1 MLRGVC
7 SGRGQLCRV
16 MSGRNRRRATTVE
29 TMTVEEL
36 RGVLSSWAQEVN
48 KTTRSEHA
56 DPNWRLPEE
65 MLGQVVLRLSAV
77 SLSPLQ
83 KRSISRDC
91 LDLRLKFPEPLL
103 DAVLMD
109 RGLEGPEVLMACCG
123 LQHRRHEILEHLRQL
138 QVEQLPGQQ
147 LLKMVKHVAPEVP
160 LQRRRFHAQLL
171 HQAFYAATA
180 TKPAQWPRR
189 CESLRNGLGGL
200 GGLPRYLLYLT
211 WCGSFR
217 FLQGLPTALLLQLNE
232 RLAWSE
238 PARRASG
245 LRSLADL
252 TEKETSSTLE
262 KDVLRVLQGCFPW
275 TSCCQVSDFRVLHPP
290 RDMTK
295 SVVSR
300 LPSWPGA
307 AKEQRPEIDS
317 KADGPSCTM
326 YSSAARRVW
335 DSLSVGMVQCV

>member
-262 KDVLRVLQGCFPW
+262 KDVLRVLQAIFRGQRKRR
-275 TSCCQVSDFRVLHPP
+275 TSIVPQQSVSGLFSLDIL
-290 RDMTK
+290 
-295 SVVSR
+295 
-300 LPSWPGA
+300 L
-307 AKEQRPEIDS
+307 
-317 KADGPSCTM
+317 
-326 YSSAARRVW
+326 SSE
-335 DSLSVGMVQCV
+335 